1 MPASLHKKFAF
12 PRLFLVILLVLMI
25 AVLASPAFAILQTG
39 SIKIFAVTE
48 DHKGMA
54 AELLMY
60 TIPGTGKAAFITSN
74 SLVGKD
80 TQTTGNIAL
89 QLAQKATG
97 VKLTDKDFIFD
108 IRANAS
114 EVDGPSAGAA
124 MALLSYSMFS
134 EKPLQPGV
142 AVTGTINTDGSIG
155 MVGGVGPKA
164 QAAAK
169 AGIKLFMIPTGE
181 AITEVDKD
189 GNGFLDTVNL
199 LEFGP
204 KELGMKV
211 VEVSTLDAAISYAYS
226 NVEEIKIDTNTTS
239 TIFIPKSITY
249 NHTLEPMKKISQNY
263 IDNAKSVITEA
274 TTELEKS
281 TMPDDLRANLNQRLA
296 ATKRSVEMAQRFL
309 DQNYL
314 YSSANYAFTSRVTAG
329 TVREIAENPSLL
341 SNDSTILASKVSSLR
356 NDINSFKEQMNF
368 IPLNGFE
375 WIIGAQQRVAY
386 AEIALDKI
394 DTSMTAIVDA
404 PGATPADQ
412 KTAEQELLYD
422 RVYEYAS
429 ADAWVGVSK
438 DFLKEAQKD
447 TSKYSIFYTDK
458 FTKDVFA
465 KITSTENL
473 IKDSNVSQESID
485 EATRRLNAAKKSFDD
500 NFLLAAIYDSYF
512 ADAFVSS
519 ENSRLLVAPAALLQ
533 TVGTDINEGLGSDSI
548 WANMFFDHAKFYY
561 ENAVFT
567 KKLARTEEVN
577 QSIETSYDMIFLS
590 NKIVQAKAIISTYL
604 GETKLPIYSDKEAT
618 VGVTYTTTTMG
629 PLTESQKYTFVL
641 IMILVILVLVFILL
655 MGLVT
660 KSHANQLTHSNRKE
674 KISSVLG
681 NLDRA
686 LGQKKISDAEYFF
699 MKKHY
704 EQELS
709 SGKAWPKKKRMG
721 LTMEDL
727 RAKQRALERGLV
739 DLRRHFKAGLILPED
754 YRKSHTDV
762 QKELEDIRAELY
774 ASRKENRIKPAK
786 AKKPS
791 AFSSI
796 TARLFKKREAP
807 LKGTAELAE
816 IEKRSEARE
825 RNKRRKLINNFT
837 YKGKK

>member
-1 MPASLHKKFAF
+1 MPKARAKKML
-12 PRLFLVILLVLMI
+12 PKIFLALLVVLLI
-25 AVLASPAFAILQTG
+25 AVLASPALAILQTG

-60 TIPGTGKAAFITSN
+60 TIPGTGNAAFITSN

-89 QLAQKATG
+89 QLAQKKTG
-97 VKLTDKDFIFD
+97 IKLTDKDFIFD

-134 EKPLQPGV
+134 EKPLQNGV
-142 AVTGTINTDGSIG
+142 AVTGTINSDGSIG

-169 AGIKLFMIPTGE
+169 VGVRLFMIPAGE
-181 AITEVDKD
+181 AITGVDKN

-199 LEFGP
+199 LEYGP
-204 KELGMKV
+204 QSLGMKV
-211 VEVSTLDAAISYAYS
+211 VEVSTIDQAIELAYS
-226 NVEEIKIDTNTTS
+226 NVEDIKVDTNTTS
-239 TIFIPKSITY
+239 TIFIPKSINY
-249 NHTLEPMKKISQNY
+249 NSVLVPMEKISQNY
-263 IDNAKSVITEA
+263 IDGAEVVYNDAKTEF
-274 TTELEKS
+274 EKS
-281 TMPDDLRANLNQRLA
+281 NMADELRANLNQRLS

-329 TVREIAENPSLL
+329 TIKEIAQNPSLL
-341 SNDSTILASKVSSLR
+341 TNDSIILSSKISSLR
-356 NDINSFKEQMNF
+356 NDINTFKEKMNF

-394 DTSMTAIVDA
+394 ETSSTAIIDS
-404 PGATPADQ
+404 PGSTPADQ
-412 KTAEQELLYD
+412 KTAQQEMLYD

-429 ADAWVGVSK
+429 AEAWLSVSK

-447 TSKYSIFYTDK
+447 PSKNTPTYADK
-458 FTKDVFA
+458 FIKDVQM
-465 KITSTENL
+465 KISDTENL
-473 IKDSNVSQESID
+473 IKDSNVSGESIV
-485 EATRRLNAAKKSFDD
+485 EATRRLNAAKKSFDS
-500 NFLLAAIYDSYF
+500 NFLLAAVYDAAF

-519 ENSRLLVAPAALLQ
+519 EKSRLLVTPEELFQ
-533 TVGTDINEGLGSDSI
+533 TVENDINEGLGSDSI
-548 WANMFFDHAKFYY
+548 WANLFFDHAEFYY

-567 KKLARTEEVN
+567 KKLGRGNEVA
-577 QSIETSYDMIFLS
+577 QSTETSYDMIFLS
-590 NKIVQAKAIISTYL
+590 NKIVQAKSMISAYL
-604 GETKLPIYSDKEAT
+604 EETRMTAYSEKEAI
-618 VGVTYTTTTMG
+618 VSINYTPTSS
-629 PLTESQKYTFVL
+629 LTDAQKYAFVL
-641 IMILVILVLVFILL
+641 IMALVILVLVFLL
-655 MGLVT
+655 LVGIVT
-660 KSHANQLTHSNRKE
+660 KSHKNSLTHSNRRE

-721 LTMEDL
+721 ISMEDL

-739 DLRRHFKAGLILPED
+739 DLRRHFKAGLILSED
-754 YRKSHTDV
+754 YHKSHTDV
-762 QKELEDIRAELY
+762 QKELNDIREELY
-774 ASRKENRIKPAK
+774 VSRKENRMKPAK

-791 AFSSI
+791 ALSSL
-796 TARLFKKREAP
+796 TGKLFKRKEAP
-807 LKGTAELAE
+807 IKGTEELAVE
-816 IEKRSEARE
+816 EKKHEARDK
-825 RNKRRKLINNFT
+825 NKRRKLINNFT

>member
-1 MPASLHKKFAF
+1 M
-12 PRLFLVILLVLMI
+12 VLLI
-25 AVLASPAFAILQTG
+25 ATLASPVFAILETG

-60 TIPGTGKAAFITSN
+60 TIPGTGNAAFITSN

-89 QLAQKATG
+89 ALAQKKTG
-97 VKLTDKDFIFD
+97 VKFSDKDFIFD

-124 MALLSYSMFS
+124 MALLAYSMFS
-134 EKPLQPGV
+134 EKPLQEGV
-142 AVTGTINTDGSIG
+142 AVTGTINSDGSIG

-169 AGIKLFMIPTGE
+169 VGIKLFMIPTGE
-181 AITEVDKD
+181 AITEVDKN

-199 LEFGP
+199 LEYGP

-211 VEVSTLDAAISYAYS
+211 IEVSTIDQAIEFAYS
-226 NVEEIKIDTNTTS
+226 NVEEIKVDTNTTS
-239 TIFIPKSITY
+239 TMFIPKSITY
-249 NHTLEPMKKISQNY
+249 NSALNPMRKISQNY
-263 IDNAKSVITEA
+263 IDNAEAAITDA
-274 TTELEKS
+274 KTELEKS
-281 TMPDDLRANLNQRLA
+281 NMTDELRATLNQRLS

-314 YSSANYAFTSRVTAG
+314 YSSANYAFTSRVTVG

-341 SNDSTILASKVSSLR
+341 SIDSTILQSKLSSLR
-356 NDINSFKEQMNF
+356 TDINAFKEKMNY

-394 DTSMTAIVDA
+394 ETSMTVIVDT
-404 PGATPADQ
+404 PSATPADQ
-412 KTAEQELLYD
+412 KIAEQEMLYD

-429 ADAWVGVSK
+429 ADAWVSVAK

-447 TSKYSIFYTDK
+447 PAKNTPLYTDK
-458 FTKDVFA
+458 FTRDVEM
-465 KITSTENL
+465 KISDTQNL
-473 IKDSNVSQESID
+473 IKDSNVSQESIE
-485 EATRRLNAAKKSFDD
+485 EATRRLNAAKKSFES
-500 NFLLAAIYDSYF
+500 NFLLAAIYDTYF
-512 ADAFVSS
+512 AEAFVSS
-519 ENSRLLVAPAALLQ
+519 EKSRLLIP
-533 TVGTDINEGLGSDSI
+533 TDTLFQIVEKDVNEGLGSDSI

-567 KKLARTEEVN
+567 KKLGRGEEVA

-590 NKIVQAKAIISTYL
+590 NKIVQAKSLISNYLAETSMTTYS
-604 GETKLPIYSDKEAT
+604 EKEAE
-618 VGVTYTTTTMG
+618 VGITYTINQNG
-629 PLTESQKYTFVL
+629 PLTDSQKYTFVL
-641 IMILVILVLVFILL
+641 IMVLVILVLVFLL
-655 MGLVT
+655 LIGIVS
-660 KSHANQLTHSNRKE
+660 KSRANNLTHSNRKE

-721 LTMEDL
+721 ISMEDL
-727 RAKQRALERGLV
+727 RAKQRALERALV
-739 DLRRHFKAGLILPED
+739 DLRRHFKTGLILPED
-754 YRKSHTDV
+754 YRKSHADV
-762 QKELEDIRAELY
+762 QKELNDIREELY
-774 ASRKENRIKPAK
+774 ASRKENRMRPAK

-791 AFSSI
+791 ALSSL
-796 TARLFKKREAP
+796 AKKLFRRKEPAI
-807 LKGTAELAE
+807 KGTEELAVE
-816 IEKRSEARE
+816 EKKHEARD

>member
-1 MPASLHKKFAF
+1 MQNSQTKKYY
-12 PRLFLVILLVLMI
+12 PRILLALLIVLLL
-25 AVLASPAFAILQTG
+25 AVLAAPAFAILQTG
-39 SIKIFAVTE
+39 TIKIFAVTE

-54 AELLMY
+54 AELVMY

-134 EKPLQPGV
+134 EKPLQAGV
-142 AVTGTINTDGSIG
+142 AVTGTINSDGSIG

-169 AGIKLFMIPTGE
+169 AGVKLFMIPTGE
-181 AITEVDKD
+181 AVTEVDKD

-211 VEVSTLDAAISYAYS
+211 VEVSTIEQAISYAYS

-239 TIFIPKSITY
+239 TIFIPKSIEY
-249 NHTLEPMKKISQNY
+249 KPVLEPMKKISQDY
-263 IDNAKSVITEA
+263 IDDAKAVVTDA
-274 TTELEKS
+274 KTELEKS
-281 TMPDDLRANLNQRLA
+281 NMSDELRANLNQRLS

-329 TVREIAENPSLL
+329 AVKEIAQNPSLL
-341 SNDSTILASKVSSLR
+341 TVDSTILAAKVSSLR
-356 NDINSFKEQMNF
+356 KEIDTFKDGLNF
-368 IPLNGFE
+368 IPFNGFE

-394 DTSMTAIVDA
+394 SGAQTAIVNA
-404 PGATPADQ
+404 PGATSADQ
-412 KTAEQELLYD
+412 KTAEQEMLYD
-422 RVYEYAS
+422 NIYEYAS
-429 ADAWVGVSK
+429 AEAWLAVSK

-447 TSKYSIFYTDK
+447 DSKYSMFYTDK
-458 FTKDVFA
+458 FTKSVQLKISDVE
-465 KITSTENL
+465 KL
-473 IKDSNVSQESID
+473 IKDSNVSEESIT
-485 EATRRLNAAKKSFDD
+485 ESTRRLNAAKKSFDS
-500 NFLLAAIYDSYF
+500 NFLLAAIYDAYF
-512 ADAFVSS
+512 ADAFISS
-519 ENSRLLVAPAALLQ
+519 ENSRHLVTPEKLFQA
-533 TVGTDINEGLGSDSI
+533 VEFDINGGIGSDSI
-548 WANMFFDHAKFYY
+548 WANLFFDHAKFYY

-567 KKLARTEEVN
+567 KKLGRGDEVAL
-577 QSIETSYDMIFLS
+577 STETSYDMIFLS
-590 NKIVQAKAIISTYL
+590 NKIVQAKSQITTYL
-604 GETKLPIYSDKEAT
+604 GETKLPIYSEKEAV
-618 VGVTYTTTTMG
+618 VGVNYTTTSA
-629 PLTESQKYTFVL
+629 LTDEQKYTVVL
-641 IMILVILVLVFILL
+641 VMVLVILVLVFLL
-655 MGLVT
+655 LIGIVS
-660 KSHANQLTHSNRKE
+660 KSRANALTHSNRRE
-674 KISSVLG
+674 KISFVLG

-686 LGQKKISDAEYFF
+686 LGKKKISDAEYFF

-709 SGKAWPKKKRMG
+709 KGKTGSSKKRTG
-721 LTMEDL
+721 LSMEDL

-739 DLRRHFKAGLILPED
+739 DLRRHFKTGLILPED
-754 YRKSHTDV
+754 YRKNHSDV
-762 QKELEDIRAELY
+762 EKELEDIREELVT
-774 ASRKENRIKPAK
+774 ARKENRVKVKPVK

-791 AFSSI
+791 MFSSI
-796 TARLFKKREAP
+796 AGKLFKKKEP
-807 LKGTAELAE
+807 QLKGTEELAIE
-816 IEKRSEARE
+816 EKRHEARDK
-825 RNKRRKLINNFT
+825 NKRRKLINNFT